1 MLSTLLRLRLIK
13 TITVHNFAY
22 LKNDL
27 INYIV
32 HLSQRKLSSN
42 CFNNHNILFSF
53 TTHFKSSSPTTSRE
67 SRLVVD
73 KDDTG
78 KFRFERVNP
87 YTAKSDY
94 GRVFSGKTF
103 PSICSVNACAHL
115 RLYYKCGNDVV
126 FLLYFNPSTAKLF
139 NLNFHPLEVVSR

>member
-1 MLSTLLRLRLIK
+1 MRELEYSYDFTNSVLSTLLRLRLIK

-32 HLSQRKLSSN
+32 HLSQRKFSSN

-87 YTAKSDY
+87 YTAESDY
-94 GRVFSGKTF
+94 GRGFF
-103 PSICSVNACAHL
+103 WENISIDFLGECMCASEIVLSVW
-115 RLYYKCGNDVV
+115 
-126 FLLYFNPSTAKLF
+126 
-139 NLNFHPLEVVSR
+139 